1 MKKTKY
7 FAWMVAAGLALTGCS
22 DELEGGGTP
31 VINEGATGY
40 AKVSINL
47 PTTVG
52 TRAENDKFDDGLDS
66 EYAVKEGIILYFS
79 PSTTEDTEANA
90 TFVGAYSLPLGNWNM
105 VHTEDTEN
113 PDVEGDY
120 TSFGPITTETTV
132 VAQAPL
138 VDNVSQL
145 YALVILN
152 PNNVFELNNNNHS
165 LTINASTATTLTT
178 SSNSTFASVQALVAG
193 ARNEDF
199 NIIDDYISDGFM
211 MLNAPLASK
220 AVTSSDR
227 SATVSI
233 MPKLSIYE
241 NESSAASSTATDIYM
256 ERAMAKVTISG
267 FDEADDGTLS
277 MAVTKSNT
285 SSADESDASFTLDG
299 WTLDVTNK
307 WTYLV
312 HNVKDYSTWF
322 NYTEPNSA
330 TQSRF
335 VSAATPFR
343 LYWAN
348 DNNYN
353 GSSYG
358 TPETLENKTSVQ
370 YTDQFNYIQ
379 GMTDTDIK
387 WKKVQ
392 GEGNPIYCLENT
404 FDTNNQDEDQTTRIV
419 FKGTYHINNAEE
431 AESFFVV
438 GDQEKTTTLSVE
450 QFREYING
458 KVTSFLTDTWEPT
471 ETLKGGKYSTIADFA
486 SLLGKSETTDATDL
500 ATIQAAVGYVK
511 YYKDGQ
517 TFYHLQRIK
526 HFGDELTPWTSG
538 TDYTDANHLG
548 RYGVVRNNWY
558 EIVVTA
564 ITGPGEPEIPDTPPT
579 PDDEETGFVK
589 ATIKILSWARRPQ
602 SVVLE

>member
-52 TRAENDKFDDGLDS
+52 TRAANDNFDDGMDS

-79 PSTTEDTEANA
+79 PSSTEDTEANA
-90 TFVGAYSLPLGNWNM
+90 TFVGAYSLPLGEWNK
-105 VHTEDTEN
+105 VTSDDT
-113 PDVEGDY
+113 DGKD
-120 TSFGPITTETTV
+120 GPITTETTV

-138 VDNVSQL
+138 VDKVSQL

-152 PNNVFELNNNNHS
+152 PNDIFTLNNNNHS
-165 LTINASTATTLTT
+165 LEIKASTATTLTT

-193 ARNEDF
+193 ATNEDF

-256 ERAMAKVTISG
+256 ERAMAKVTIDG
-267 FDEADDGTLS
+267 FDDSEGTLT
-277 MAVTKSNT
+277 MEVTKDAT
-285 SSADESDASFTLDG
+285 STGEQSDAYFTLDG

-343 LYWAN
+343 IYWAN

-358 TPETLENKTSVQ
+358 TTETLENKTSVQ

-379 GMTDTDIK
+379 GLTTDIE
-387 WKKVQ
+387 WKTVQ
-392 GEGNPIYCLENT
+392 GEENPIYCLENT

-431 AESFFVV
+431 AQSFFVV
-438 GDQEKTTTLSVE
+438 GDQEKTTTLSVD

-458 KVTSFLTDTWEPT
+458 KVTGFLTDTWEPT
-471 ETLKGGKYSTIADFA
+471 ATLKGGKYSTIADFA
-486 SLLGKSETTDATDL
+486 SLLGKSETTDATNL

>member
-1 MKKTKY
+1 MEHKEKVLIEIWENSIKKNHTYMNRSYIYAIKKY
-7 FAWMVAAGLALTGCS
+7 I
-22 DELEGGGTP
+22 
-31 VINEGATGY
+31 IN
-40 AKVSINL
+40 N
-47 PTTVG
+47 
-52 TRAENDKFDDGLDS
+52 
-66 EYAVKEGIILYFS
+66 
-79 PSTTEDTEANA
+79 
-90 TFVGAYSLPLGNWNM
+90 
-105 VHTEDTEN
+105 
-113 PDVEGDY
+113 
-120 TSFGPITTETTV
+120 
-132 VAQAPL
+132 
-138 VDNVSQL
+138 
-145 YALVILN
+145 
-152 PNNVFELNNNNHS
+152 
-165 LTINASTATTLTT
+165 
-178 SSNSTFASVQALVAG
+178 
-193 ARNEDF
+193 
-199 NIIDDYISDGFM
+199 
-211 MLNAPLASK
+211 
-220 AVTSSDR
+220 
-227 SATVSI
+227 
-233 MPKLSIYE
+233 LSIYE

-277 MAVTKSNT
+277 MAVTKSST

-370 YTDQFNYIQ
+370 YRDQFNYIQ
-379 GMTDTDIK
+379 GMTDTDIE

-392 GEGNPIYCLENT
+392 GEENPIYCLENT
-404 FDTNNQDEDQTTRIV
+404 FNTANQDEDQTTRIV

-438 GDQEKTTTLSVE
+438 GDQEKTTTLSVD

-458 KVTSFLTDTWEPT
+458 KVTGFLTDTWEPT
-471 ETLKGGKYSTIADFA
+471 PTLKGGKYSTIADFA
-486 SLLGKSETTDATDL
+486 SLLGKSEATDATDL

-602 SVVLE
+602 SVVLEQCTTF

>member
-1 MKKTKY
+1 M
-7 FAWMVAAGLALTGCS
+7 TGCS

-52 TRAENDKFDDGLDS
+52 TRAANDNFDDGMDS

-79 PSTTEDTEANA
+79 PSPTEDTEANA
-90 TFVGAYSLPLGNWNM
+90 TFVGAYSLPLGEWNK
-105 VHTEDTEN
+105 VTSDDT
-113 PDVEGDY
+113 DGKD
-120 TSFGPITTETTV
+120 GPITTETTV

-138 VDNVSQL
+138 VDKVSQL

-152 PNNVFELNNNNHS
+152 PNDIFTLNNNNHS
-165 LTINASTATTLTT
+165 LEIKASTATTLTT

-193 ARNEDF
+193 ATNEDF

-220 AVTSSDR
+220 AVTSSDK

-335 VSAATPFR
+335 VSATPPFR

-358 TPETLENKTSVQ
+358 TTETLENKTSVQ

-379 GMTDTDIK
+379 GMTDTDIE

-392 GEGNPIYCLENT
+392 GEENPIYCLENT

-450 QFREYING
+450 QFREYINE
-458 KVTSFLTDTWEPT
+458 KVIGFLTDTWEPMA
-471 ETLKGGKYSTIADFA
+471 TLKGGKYSTIADFA

-538 TDYTDANHLG
+538 TDYTEANHLG

-558 EIVVTA
+558 EIVITA

-579 PDDEETGFVK
+579 PDDEESGFVK
-589 ATIKILSWARRPQ
+589 ATIKILSWAVRKQ
-602 SVVLE
+602 EVTLK